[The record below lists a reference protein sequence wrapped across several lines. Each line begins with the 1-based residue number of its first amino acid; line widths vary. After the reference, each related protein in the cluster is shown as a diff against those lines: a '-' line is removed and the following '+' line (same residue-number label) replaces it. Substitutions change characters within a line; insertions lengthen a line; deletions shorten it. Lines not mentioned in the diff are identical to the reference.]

1 MYAFLID
8 ENKRIVS
15 YQPTTYELIKV
26 EVDRPVI
33 PSPPKMGVN
42 YVEYWNPETQ
52 QIELREEE
60 RPLTTEEVMKKYQE
74 ALERTN
80 EAVQDLALTIAGG
93 EGS

>member
-8 ENKRIVS
+8 ETNRVIG
-15 YQPTTYELIKV
+15 YQPTTYNLIKV
-26 EVDRPVI
+26 EVERPAL
-33 PSPPKMGVN
+33 PENPKVGTN

-52 QIELREEE
+52 QIELKEEE